1 MQKWERWFVVG
12 LIAIM
17 ALITLLVIAG
27 PLLERRTDAPETPE
41 PSPAPGQTETMTA
54 RVVKVLEAGTIET
67 QFAGPQPYQRLLL
80 SVQNGSLAG
89 QEVIVEE
96 GAVNIV
102 GQERLFKPGER
113 VYLERALG
121 QGQGQERLYI
131 TDYVRTGSLFWIALL
146 FVGLVVLVS
155 RGKGVRALLGAAF
168 SLFVILGLVLPQI
181 KAGHDPLTVCVV
193 NSVMLLSVSTY
204 LIYGW
209 NLKAHAALAGMSL
222 SLMMTVLLAWLF
234 VGWAHFSGFGTEE
247 SAYLLME
254 IGPGVSLKGIVLG
267 GIIIGSLG
275 ALDDVCINQ
284 ASVVFELVHVNRDLG
299 WLDLF
304 RRSLNIGR
312 DHIASMVNTLLLAYV
327 GASLPLVMVFTIYQE
342 PIVRRL
348 NREPIAEEIVRTLV
362 GSIGLVLAVPLTSLI
377 ASLLARWAVRRENEE
392 AARLQLIEEER

>member
-1 MQKWERWFVVG
+1 M
-12 LIAIM
+12 
-17 ALITLLVIAG
+17 
-27 PLLERRTDAPETPE
+27 
-41 PSPAPGQTETMTA
+41 
-54 RVVKVLEAGTIET
+54 
-67 QFAGPQPYQRLLL
+67 
-80 SVQNGSLAG
+80 
-89 QEVIVEE
+89 
-96 GAVNIV
+96 
-102 GQERLFKPGER
+102 
-113 VYLERALG
+113 
-121 QGQGQERLYI
+121 
-131 TDYVRTGSLFWIALL
+131 LL

-181 KAGHDPLTVCVV
+181 RAGQDPLTVCVV
-193 NSVMLLSVSTY
+193 NSVILLSVSTY

-209 NLKAHAALAGMSL
+209 NFKAHAALAGMSL
-222 SLMMTVLLAWLF
+222 SLMMIVLLAWLF
-234 VGWAHFSGFGTEE
+234 VGWAHFSGFGAEE

-377 ASLLARWAVRRENEE
+377 ASLLARWAVRREIEE